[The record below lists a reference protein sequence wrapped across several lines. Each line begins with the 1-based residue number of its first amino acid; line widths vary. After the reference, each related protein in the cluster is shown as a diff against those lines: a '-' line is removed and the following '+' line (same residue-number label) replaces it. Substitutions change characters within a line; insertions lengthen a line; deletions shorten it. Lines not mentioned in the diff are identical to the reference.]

1 MRRENELE
9 SGHPP
14 SSVDRQSHG
23 LAREYWAWFGFWA
36 ELVVL
41 ALAAVAGGDFASH
54 SSGPGDYATGL
65 ILSLAA
71 IALGFFR
78 LKRRFDG
85 APTDWPHF
93 LLVDDMRNL
102 ALVIAVFVV
111 LALVGLFI
119 AAAWENG
126 SLHVAGVA
134 LFATSGI
141 IVFLSLKNVFD
152 NLDRRR

>member
-14 SSVDRQSHG
+14 SSVDRQSRG
-23 LAREYWAWFGFWA
+23 LAREYWAWLGFWA
-36 ELVVL
+36 EL
-41 ALAAVAGGDFASH
+41 
-54 SSGPGDYATGL
+54 
-65 ILSLAA
+65 
-71 IALGFFR
+71 
-78 LKRRFDG
+78 
-85 APTDWPHF
+85 
-93 LLVDDMRNL
+93 
-102 ALVIAVFVV
+102 VV